1 MLLQSTLIIVILLL
15 SIIASL
21 APIKIYDL
29 ITDEARTTLVDKSK
43 NPNRLALFISC
54 LSCFAGGTFL
64 SVIFLHLLPDAHIF
78 LSDVQQS
85 GSWRTSYPI
94 VELIALLGF
103 FVVYLVEILSDSC
116 FVHAARDQSLVTKN
130 PGILER
136 RRRSASLK
144 SEDNCAIHR
153 EGHGQNT
160 EFVELQ
166 DQEHRNVL
174 IARTIS
180 FICALVLHSAVEG
193 FSFGV
198 QTNPTSVVALF
209 LGIVVHRTVVAFSV
223 GTRLI
228 NCHAENKR
236 LVVFFALIF
245 SFSSPA
251 FAVIGLLLRS
261 SALNSELKSQLSTTL
276 ISFSIGTILYITF
289 FEMLVPERGNERGQH
304 YKFLSMIFGC
314 FIIAMVSFI

>member
-1 MLLQSTLIIVILLL
+1 MLLQGVLIIVILLS

-29 ITDEARTTLVDKSK
+29 ITEEARTSLVDKSK
-43 NPNRLALFISC
+43 NPNRLVLFISC

-78 LSDVQQS
+78 LNDVQQS

-136 RRRSASLK
+136 GRRSAS
-144 SEDNCAIHR
+144 AIHR

-228 NCHAENKR
+228 NCHAENKP
-236 LVVFFALIF
+236 LVVFLALIF
-245 SFSSPA
+245 SISSPA

-276 ISFSIGTILYITF
+276 ISFSVGTILYITF
-289 FEMLVPERGNERGQH
+289 FEMLVPERGNEKGQH

-314 FIIAMVSFI
+314 FIIAMVSFVQ